1 MADARATRTTRT
13 TTTITLE
20 VCVDNVDGLAAALGG
35 GADRI
40 ELCSALEIGGLTP
53 TAGLLH
59 VASSSPAPVVAMIR
73 ARGGDF
79 CFNDAETRLMLAE
92 IEAVA
97 AAGLQGVVLGAS
109 LADGRLDQR
118 TLERLASRAADL
130 GLSRTLHRAIDL
142 CPDLAQAT
150 RLAAD
155 LGFERIL
162 TSGGAR
168 SAPAGLAGLQRC
180 FDAAAG
186 RIAIMPGAGIY
197 PDNVGQLRARL
208 PLTDVHAS
216 CSQPLP
222 PASPSVLAFGF
233 DAGNRRQTSGEQV
246 AALKA
251 ALRDPSTP

>member
-1 MADARATRTTRT
+1 MPDDVK
-13 TTTITLE
+13 LE
-20 VCVDNVDGLAAALGG
+20 VCVDNVHGLAAALAG

-53 TAGLLH
+53 SAGLLRA
-59 VASSSPAPVVAMIR
+59 ASNSPVPVVAMIR
-73 ARGGDF
+73 PRGGDF
-79 CFNDAETRLMLAE
+79 CFDDQETQLMLMD
-92 IEAVA
+92 IDAVA

-109 LADGRLDQR
+109 KPDGRLDR
-118 TLERLASRAADL
+118 HTLERLVRHATDR
-130 GLSRTLHRAIDL
+130 GLHCTLHRAIDL

-150 RLAAD
+150 RLAVD

-168 SAPAGLAGLQRC
+168 SAPEGLDGLRRC

-186 RIAIMPGAGIY
+186 RIAIMPGAGI
-197 PDNVGQLRARL
+197 NAANAHLLRAAL

-216 CSQPLP
+216 CSEALP
-222 PASPSVLAFGF
+222 AAPAQVLAFGF
-233 DAGNRRQTSGEQV
+233 DAGNRRQTSSAKV

-251 ALRDPSTP
+251 ELS